1 MSDAEN
7 ISANMSKPLK
17 IVQVLPALNSGG
29 VERGTVELARELVRG
44 GHTSVV
50 ISFGGRMVEGLV
62 AEGSEHITFPVHRKS
77 LWSLLQVR
85 PMRRLLESLNA
96 DVVHVRSRAPAW
108 IVWLAWRRMNP
119 ATRPRLVS
127 TFHGMYSVN
136 FYSAVMAKAEH
147 LIAISH
153 CVKKYI
159 ITNYHADERR
169 ITLIPRGLDP
179 AAFHRD
185 ACTPVWKTELFQQY
199 PQLQNKHIILM
210 PGRLT
215 RWKGQEAFL
224 EMMSRLVQL
233 RQDCHGV
240 VVGDAEPGKQHY
252 FDELLAMRSKLGL
265 DDVVTFVGHR
275 SDIAQF
281 YGLAAVTC
289 HMSNK
294 EEPFGRTVPESLA
307 SGTPVVAYDRGGA
320 SESLNA
326 GFPQG
331 LVPADDVVAFAVRV
345 DDLIDADAEI
355 RLPESYY
362 LSSQLTA
369 TLDVYRRL
377 IKRRGG
383 EVE

>member
-1 MSDAEN
+1 MPEAEKQ
-7 ISANMSKPLK
+7 SSSTARPLK

-29 VERGTVELARELVRG
+29 VERGTVELARELVLG

-50 ISFGGRMVEGLV
+50 ISSGGRMVDGLL
-62 AEGSEHITFPVHRKS
+62 AEGSEHISFPVHRKS

-85 PMRRLLESLNA
+85 PMRRLLESLAA

-136 FYSAVMAKAEH
+136 FYSAVMARAEH
-147 LIAISH
+147 LIAISD
-153 CVKKYI
+153 CVKNYI
-159 ITNYHADERR
+159 TTNYKADERR
-169 ITLIPRGLDP
+169 ISLIPRGLDP
-179 AAFHRD
+179 AAFNRE
-185 ACTPVWKTELFQQY
+185 ACTPEWKKELFRQY

-224 EMMSRLVQL
+224 EMMSRLIRL

-252 FDELLAMRSKLGL
+252 FDELLAMRSSLGL
-265 DDVVTFVGHR
+265 DEAVTFVGHR

-281 YGLAAVTC
+281 YGLASVTC

-320 SESLNA
+320 SESLNV

-331 LVPADDVVAFAVRV
+331 LVAPDDIVGFAARVADV
-345 DDLIDADAEI
+345 IDADAVLT
-355 RLPESYY
+355 LPESYY
-362 LSSQLTA
+362 LSSQLA
-369 TLDVYRRL
+369 STLAVYRRL
-377 IKRRGG
+377 LA
-383 EVE
+383 E

>member
-1 MSDAEN
+1 MADKSL
-7 ISANMSKPLK
+7 PLK

-44 GHTSVV
+44 GHKSVV
-50 ISFGGRMVEGLV
+50 ISAGGRMVEGLV
-62 AEGSEHITFPVHRKS
+62 AEGSEHIAMPVHRKS
-77 LWSLLQVR
+77 LMSLLQVR
-85 PMRRLLESLNA
+85 PMRRLLTELQA
-96 DVVHVRSRAPAW
+96 DIVHVRSRAPAW
-108 IVWLAWRRMNP
+108 IVWLAWRGMNP
-119 ATRPRLVS
+119 AIRPKLVS

-136 FYSAVMAKAEH
+136 FYSAVMARAEH
-147 LIAISH
+147 MIAISN
-153 CVKKYI
+153 CVK
-159 ITNYHADERR
+159 NYMQSNYGVADQK

-179 AAFHRD
+179 AAFNRE
-185 ACTPVWKTELFQQY
+185 ACTPQWRDALFAEYPELKG
-199 PQLQNKHIILM
+199 KHLILM

-224 EMMSRLVQL
+224 DMMARLVRL

-252 FDELLAMRSKLGL
+252 YDELIAQRDALGL
-265 DDVVTFVGHR
+265 ADKVTFVGHR
-275 SDIAQF
+275 SDIAAF
-281 YGLAAVTC
+281 YALAAVTC

-307 SGTPVVAYDRGGA
+307 TGTPVVAYDRGGA

-355 RLPESYY
+355 KLPENYY
-362 LSSQLTA
+362 LSSQLA
-369 TLDVYRRL
+369 STLGVYRRL
-377 IKRRGG
+377 IAQRKG
-383 EVE
+383 EV

>member
-1 MSDAEN
+1 MADVESVKADMAR
-7 ISANMSKPLK
+7 PLK

-50 ISFGGRMVEGLV
+50 ISFGGRMVDGLI

-85 PMRRLLESLNA
+85 PMRRLLESLAA

-136 FYSAVMAKAEH
+136 FYSAVMARAEH
-147 LIAISH
+147 LIAISN
-153 CVKKYI
+153 CVKSYI
-159 ITNYHADERR
+159 TTNYKVDESR

-179 AAFHRD
+179 AAFNRD
-185 ACTPVWKTELFQQY
+185 ACTPAWKKTLFQQY
-199 PQLQNKHIILM
+199 PQLKNKHIILM

-215 RWKGQEAFL
+215 RWKGQEAYL
-224 EMMSRLVQL
+224 QMMSRLIQL

-252 FDELLAMRSKLGL
+252 FDELLAMRSALGL
-265 DDVVTFVGHR
+265 DELVTFVGHR
-275 SDIAQF
+275 SDIAPF

-294 EEPFGRTVPESLA
+294 AEPFGRTVPESLA

-326 GFPQG
+326 GYPQG
-331 LVPADDVVAFAVRV
+331 LVAPDDVVGFAARV
-345 DDLIDADAEI
+345 HDLIDADAVI
-355 RLPESYY
+355 KLPENYY
-362 LSSQLTA
+362 LSSQLA
-369 TLDVYRRL
+369 STLDVYRRL
-377 IKRRGG
+377 LGR
-383 EVE
+383 V

>member
-1 MSDAEN
+1 MPDVESIKVDVAR
-7 ISANMSKPLK
+7 PLK

-44 GHTSVV
+44 GHASVV
-50 ISFGGRMVEGLV
+50 ISFGGRMVDGLI

-85 PMRRLLESLNA
+85 PMRRLLETLAA

-136 FYSAVMAKAEH
+136 FYSAVMARAEH
-147 LIAISH
+147 LIAISN
-153 CVKKYI
+153 CVKSYI
-159 ITNYHADERR
+159 ITNYKADEGR

-179 AAFHRD
+179 AAFNHD
-185 ACTPVWKTELFQQY
+185 ACTPAWEKALFEQY
-199 PQLQNKHIILM
+199 PQLKNKHIILM

-224 EMMSRLVQL
+224 QMMPHLTQL

-252 FDELLAMRSKLGL
+252 FDELLAIRSALGL
-265 DDVVTFVGHR
+265 DEVVTFVGHR

-281 YGLAAVTC
+281 YGLASVTC

-294 EEPFGRTVPESLA
+294 AEPFGRTVPESLA

-326 GFPQG
+326 GYPQG
-331 LVPADDVVAFAVRV
+331 LVAPDDVVGFAARV
-345 DDLIDADAEI
+345 HDLIDADAI
-355 RLPESYY
+355 IKLPENYY
-362 LSSQLTA
+362 LSSQLA
-369 TLDVYRRL
+369 STLDVYRRL
-377 IKRRGG
+377 LGR
-383 EVE
+383 V

>member
-1 MSDAEN
+1 MPEAEKQ
-7 ISANMSKPLK
+7 SSSTARPLK

-29 VERGTVELARELVRG
+29 VERGTVELARELVLG

-50 ISFGGRMVEGLV
+50 ISSGGRMVDGLL
-62 AEGSEHITFPVHRKS
+62 AEGSEHISFPVHRKS

-85 PMRRLLESLNA
+85 RMRRLLESLAA

-108 IVWLAWRRMNP
+108 MVLLGWRRMNP
-119 ATRPRLVS
+119 ASRPRLVS
-127 TFHGMYSVN
+127 LFHCMYSVN
-136 FYSAVMAKAEH
+136 FYSAVMARAEH
-147 LIAISH
+147 LIAISD
-153 CVKKYI
+153 CVKNYI
-159 ITNYHADERR
+159 TANYKADERR
-169 ITLIPRGLDP
+169 ISLIPRGLDP
-179 AAFHRD
+179 AAFNRE
-185 ACTPVWKTELFQQY
+185 ACTPEWKKELFRQY

-224 EMMSRLVQL
+224 EMMSRLIRL

-252 FDELLAMRSKLGL
+252 FDELLAMRSSLGL
-265 DDVVTFVGHR
+265 DEAVTFVGHR

-281 YGLAAVTC
+281 YGLASVTC

-320 SESLNA
+320 SESLNV

-331 LVPADDVVAFAVRV
+331 LVAPDDIVGFAARVADV
-345 DDLIDADAEI
+345 IDADAVLT
-355 RLPESYY
+355 LPESYY
-362 LSSQLTA
+362 LSSQLA
-369 TLDVYRRL
+369 STLAVYRRL
-377 IKRRGG
+377 LA
-383 EVE
+383 E

>member
-1 MSDAEN
+1 MPDVESIKVDMAR
-7 ISANMSKPLK
+7 PLK

-44 GHTSVV
+44 GHASVV
-50 ISFGGRMVEGLV
+50 ISFGGRMVDGLI

-85 PMRRLLESLNA
+85 PMRKLLESLAA

-136 FYSAVMAKAEH
+136 FYSAVMARAEH
-147 LIAISH
+147 LIAISN
-153 CVKKYI
+153 CVKSYI
-159 ITNYHADERR
+159 ITNYKADEGR

-179 AAFHRD
+179 AAFNHD
-185 ACTPVWKTELFQQY
+185 ACTPAWEKALFEQY
-199 PQLQNKHIILM
+199 PQLKNKHIILM

-224 EMMSRLVQL
+224 QMMPHLTQL

-252 FDELLAMRSKLGL
+252 FDELLAIRSALGL
-265 DDVVTFVGHR
+265 DEVVTFVGHR

-281 YGLAAVTC
+281 YGLASVTC

-294 EEPFGRTVPESLA
+294 AEPFGRTVPESLA

-326 GFPQG
+326 GYPQG
-331 LVPADDVVAFAVRV
+331 LVAPDDVVGFAARV
-345 DDLIDADAEI
+345 HDLIDADAI
-355 RLPESYY
+355 IKLPENYY
-362 LSSQLTA
+362 LSSQLA
-369 TLDVYRRL
+369 STLDVYRRL
-377 IKRRGG
+377 LGR
-383 EVE
+383 V

>member
-1 MSDAEN
+1 MLNTKNVATDAGG
-7 ISANMSKPLK
+7 PLK
-17 IVQVLPALNSGG
+17 VVQVLPALNSGG
-29 VERGTVELARELVRG
+29 VERGTVELARELVRE

-50 ISFGGRMVEGLV
+50 ISFGGRLVDGLV
-62 AEGSEHITFPVHRKS
+62 ADGSEHITFPVHRKS

-85 PMRRLLESLNA
+85 PMRRLLEGLAA
-96 DVVHVRSRAPAW
+96 DIVHVRSRAPAW

-119 ATRPRLVS
+119 TTRPRLVS

-136 FYSAVMAKAEH
+136 FYSAVMARAEH
-147 LIAISH
+147 LIAISD
-153 CVKKYI
+153 CVKNYI
-159 ITNYHADERR
+159 VSNYKASESR

-179 AAFHRD
+179 AVFNPR
-185 ACTPVWKTELFQQY
+185 ACTDQWKKTLFEQY
-199 PQLQNKHIILM
+199 PQLKDKHLILM

-224 EMMSRLVQL
+224 DMMSRLLKL

-252 FDELLAMRSKLGL
+252 EEELLAKRSALGL
-265 DDVVTFVGHR
+265 DEAVTFVGHR

-281 YGLAAVTC
+281 YGIAAITC

-320 SESLNA
+320 SESLNV

-331 LVPADDVVAFAVRV
+331 LVAADDVVSFAVRV

-355 RLPESYY
+355 TLPQSYY
-362 LSSQLTA
+362 LSSQLA
-369 TLDVYRRL
+369 STLAVYRRL
-377 IKRRGG
+377 LA
-383 EVE
+383 E

>member
-1 MSDAEN
+1 MPEAEKQ
-7 ISANMSKPLK
+7 SSSTARPLK

-29 VERGTVELARELVRG
+29 VERGTVELARELVLG

-50 ISFGGRMVEGLV
+50 ISSGGRMVDGLL
-62 AEGSEHITFPVHRKS
+62 AEGSEHISFPVHRKS

-85 PMRRLLESLNA
+85 PMRRLLESLAA

-136 FYSAVMAKAEH
+136 FYSAVMARAEH
-147 LIAISH
+147 LIAISD
-153 CVKKYI
+153 CVKNYI
-159 ITNYHADERR
+159 TTNYKADERR
-169 ITLIPRGLDP
+169 ISLIPRGLDP
-179 AAFHRD
+179 AAFNRE
-185 ACTPVWKTELFQQY
+185 ACTPEWRKELFRQY

-224 EMMSRLVQL
+224 EMMSRLIRL

-252 FDELLAMRSKLGL
+252 FDELLAMRSSLGL
-265 DDVVTFVGHR
+265 DEAVTFVGHR

-281 YGLAAVTC
+281 YGLASVTC

-320 SESLNA
+320 SESLNV

-331 LVPADDVVAFAVRV
+331 LVAPDDIVGFAARVADV
-345 DDLIDADAEI
+345 IDADAVLT
-355 RLPESYY
+355 LPESYY
-362 LSSQLTA
+362 LSSQLA
-369 TLDVYRRL
+369 STLAVYRRL
-377 IKRRGG
+377 LA
-383 EVE
+383 E

>member
-1 MSDAEN
+1 MADVESVKADMAR
-7 ISANMSKPLK
+7 PLK

-50 ISFGGRMVEGLV
+50 ISFGGRMVDGLI

-85 PMRRLLESLNA
+85 PMRRLLESLAA

-136 FYSAVMAKAEH
+136 FYSAVMARAEH
-147 LIAISH
+147 LIAISN
-153 CVKKYI
+153 CVKSYI
-159 ITNYHADERR
+159 TTNYKVDESR

-179 AAFHRD
+179 AAFNHD
-185 ACTPVWKTELFQQY
+185 ACTPAWKKTLFQQY
-199 PQLQNKHIILM
+199 PQLKNKHIILM

-215 RWKGQEAFL
+215 RWKGQEAYL
-224 EMMSRLVQL
+224 QMMSRLIQL

-252 FDELLAMRSKLGL
+252 FDELLAMRSALGL
-265 DDVVTFVGHR
+265 DEVVTFVGHR
-275 SDIAQF
+275 SDIAPF

-294 EEPFGRTVPESLA
+294 AEPFGRTVPESLA

-326 GFPQG
+326 GYPQG
-331 LVPADDVVAFAVRV
+331 LVAPDDVVGFAARV
-345 DDLIDADAEI
+345 HDLIDADAVI
-355 RLPESYY
+355 KLPENYY
-362 LSSQLTA
+362 LSSQLA
-369 TLDVYRRL
+369 STLDVYRRL
-377 IKRRGG
+377 LGR
-383 EVE
+383 V

>member
-1 MSDAEN
+1 MPDVESIKADMAR
-7 ISANMSKPLK
+7 PLR
-17 IVQVLPALNSGG
+17 IVQVLPALKSGG

-50 ISFGGRMVEGLV
+50 ISFGGRMVDGLV
-62 AEGSEHITFPVHRKS
+62 AEGTEHITFPVHRKS

-85 PMRRLLESLNA
+85 PMRRLLESLAA

-136 FYSAVMAKAEH
+136 FYSAVMARAEH
-147 LIAISH
+147 LIAISN
-153 CVKKYI
+153 CVKSYI
-159 ITNYHADERR
+159 TTNYKADESR

-179 AAFHRD
+179 AAFNHD
-185 ACTPVWKTELFQQY
+185 ACTPVWKKVLFQQY
-199 PQLQNKHIILM
+199 PQLKNKHIILM

-224 EMMSRLVQL
+224 QMMSRLTQL

-252 FDELLAMRSKLGL
+252 FDELLAMRSTLGL
-265 DDVVTFVGHR
+265 DDTVTFVGHR

-281 YGLAAVTC
+281 YGLASVTC

-326 GFPQG
+326 GYPQG
-331 LVPADDVVAFAVRV
+331 LVAPDDVVGFAVRV
-345 DDLIDADAEI
+345 HDLIGADAVI
-355 RLPESYY
+355 KLPESYY
-362 LSSQLTA
+362 LSSQLA
-369 TLDVYRRL
+369 STLDVYRRL
-377 IKRRGG
+377 LDR
-383 EVE
+383 V

>member
-1 MSDAEN
+1 MADVESVKADMAR
-7 ISANMSKPLK
+7 PLK

-50 ISFGGRMVEGLV
+50 ISFGGRMVDGLV

-85 PMRRLLESLNA
+85 PMRRLLESLAA

-136 FYSAVMAKAEH
+136 FYSAVMARAEH
-147 LIAISH
+147 LIAISN
-153 CVKKYI
+153 CVKSYI
-159 ITNYHADERR
+159 TTNYKVDESR

-179 AAFHRD
+179 AAFNRD
-185 ACTPVWKTELFQQY
+185 ACTPAWKKTLFQQY
-199 PQLQNKHIILM
+199 PQLKNKHIILM

-215 RWKGQEAFL
+215 RWKGQEAYL
-224 EMMSRLVQL
+224 QMMSRLIQL

-252 FDELLAMRSKLGL
+252 FDELLAMRSALGL
-265 DDVVTFVGHR
+265 DELVTFVGHR
-275 SDIAQF
+275 SDIAPF

-294 EEPFGRTVPESLA
+294 AEPFGRTVPESLA

-326 GFPQG
+326 GYPQG
-331 LVPADDVVAFAVRV
+331 LVAPDDVVGFAARV
-345 DDLIDADAEI
+345 HDLIDADAVI
-355 RLPESYY
+355 KLPENYY
-362 LSSQLTA
+362 LSSQLA
-369 TLDVYRRL
+369 STLDVYRRL
-377 IKRRGG
+377 LGR
-383 EVE
+383 V

>member
-1 MSDAEN
+1 MPSAESINAN
-7 ISANMSKPLK
+7 IKRPLK

-44 GHTSVV
+44 GHSSVV
-50 ISFGGRMVEGLV
+50 ISFGGRMVDGLV
-62 AEGSEHITFPVHRKS
+62 ADGSEHITFPVHRKS

-85 PMRRLLESLNA
+85 PMRKLLESLHA

-108 IVWLAWRRMNP
+108 IVWLAWRKMNP

-136 FYSAVMAKAEH
+136 FYSAVMARAEH
-147 LIAISH
+147 LIAISD

-159 ITNYHADERR
+159 LTNYKADESR

-179 AAFHRD
+179 AAFNRD
-185 ACTPVWKTELFQQY
+185 ACTPEWKKALFQQY
-199 PQLQNKHIILM
+199 PQLQNKHLILM

-224 EMMSRLVQL
+224 GMMSHLIKR
-233 RQDCHGV
+233 REDCHGV

-252 FDELLAMRSKLGL
+252 FDELLTMRSAFGL
-265 DDVVTFVGHR
+265 DDAVTFVGHR

-281 YGLAAVTC
+281 YGLASVTC

-331 LVPADDVVAFAVRV
+331 LVAPDDVVSFAARV

-355 RLPESYY
+355 KLPENYY
-362 LSSQLTA
+362 LSSQLAA

-377 IKRRGG
+377 IEQRGG

>member
-1 MSDAEN
+1 MPDVESIKVDMAR
-7 ISANMSKPLK
+7 PLK

-44 GHTSVV
+44 GHASVV
-50 ISFGGRMVEGLV
+50 ISFGGRMVDGLI
-62 AEGSEHITFPVHRKS
+62 AAGSEHITFPVHRKS

-85 PMRRLLESLNA
+85 PMRKLLESLAA

-136 FYSAVMAKAEH
+136 FYSAVMARAEH
-147 LIAISH
+147 LIAISN
-153 CVKKYI
+153 CVKSYI
-159 ITNYHADERR
+159 ITNYKADEGR

-179 AAFHRD
+179 AAFNHD
-185 ACTPVWKTELFQQY
+185 ACTPAWEKALFEQY
-199 PQLQNKHIILM
+199 PQLKNKHIILM

-224 EMMSRLVQL
+224 QMMPHLTQL

-252 FDELLAMRSKLGL
+252 FDELLAIRSALGL
-265 DDVVTFVGHR
+265 DEVVTFVGHR

-281 YGLAAVTC
+281 YGLASVTC

-294 EEPFGRTVPESLA
+294 AEPFGRTVPESLA

-326 GFPQG
+326 GYPQG
-331 LVPADDVVAFAVRV
+331 LVAPDDVVGFAARV
-345 DDLIDADAEI
+345 HDLIDADAI
-355 RLPESYY
+355 IKLPENYY
-362 LSSQLTA
+362 LSSQLA
-369 TLDVYRRL
+369 STLDVYRRL
-377 IKRRGG
+377 LGR
-383 EVE
+383 V

>member
-1 MSDAEN
+1 MPEAEKQ
-7 ISANMSKPLK
+7 SSSTARPLK

-29 VERGTVELARELVRG
+29 VERGTVELARELVLG
-44 GHTSVV
+44 GHASVV
-50 ISFGGRMVEGLV
+50 ISSGGRMVDGLL
-62 AEGSEHITFPVHRKS
+62 AEGSEHISFPVHRKS

-85 PMRRLLESLNA
+85 PMRRLLESLAA

-136 FYSAVMAKAEH
+136 FYSAVMARAEH
-147 LIAISH
+147 LIAISD
-153 CVKKYI
+153 CVKNYI
-159 ITNYHADERR
+159 TTNYKADERR
-169 ITLIPRGLDP
+169 ISLIPRGLDP
-179 AAFHRD
+179 AAFNRE
-185 ACTPVWKTELFQQY
+185 ACTPEWKKELFRQY

-224 EMMSRLVQL
+224 EMMSRLIRL

-252 FDELLAMRSKLGL
+252 FDELLAMRSSLGL
-265 DDVVTFVGHR
+265 DEAVTFVGHR

-281 YGLAAVTC
+281 YGLASVTC

-320 SESLNA
+320 SESLNV

-331 LVPADDVVAFAVRV
+331 LVAPDDIVGFAARVADV
-345 DDLIDADAEI
+345 IDADAVLT
-355 RLPESYY
+355 LPESYY
-362 LSSQLTA
+362 LSSQLA
-369 TLDVYRRL
+369 STLAVYRRL
-377 IKRRGG
+377 LA
-383 EVE
+383 E

>member
-1 MSDAEN
+1 MPEAEKQ
-7 ISANMSKPLK
+7 SSSTARPLK

-29 VERGTVELARELVRG
+29 VERGTVELARELVLG

-50 ISFGGRMVEGLV
+50 ISSGGRMVDGLL
-62 AEGSEHITFPVHRKS
+62 AEGSEHISFPVHRKS

-85 PMRRLLESLNA
+85 PMRRLLESLAA

-136 FYSAVMAKAEH
+136 FYSAVMARAEH
-147 LIAISH
+147 LIAISD
-153 CVKKYI
+153 CVKNYI
-159 ITNYHADERR
+159 TTNYKADERR
-169 ITLIPRGLDP
+169 ISLIPRGLDP
-179 AAFHRD
+179 AAFNRE
-185 ACTPVWKTELFQQY
+185 ACTPEWKKELFRQY

-224 EMMSRLVQL
+224 EMMFRLIRL

-252 FDELLAMRSKLGL
+252 FDELLAMRSSLGL
-265 DDVVTFVGHR
+265 DEAVTFVGHR

-281 YGLAAVTC
+281 YGLASVTC

-320 SESLNA
+320 SESLNV

-331 LVPADDVVAFAVRV
+331 LVAPDDIVGFAARVADV
-345 DDLIDADAEI
+345 IDADAVLT
-355 RLPESYY
+355 LPESYY
-362 LSSQLTA
+362 LSSQLA
-369 TLDVYRRL
+369 STLAVYRRL
-377 IKRRGG
+377 LA
-383 EVE
+383 E